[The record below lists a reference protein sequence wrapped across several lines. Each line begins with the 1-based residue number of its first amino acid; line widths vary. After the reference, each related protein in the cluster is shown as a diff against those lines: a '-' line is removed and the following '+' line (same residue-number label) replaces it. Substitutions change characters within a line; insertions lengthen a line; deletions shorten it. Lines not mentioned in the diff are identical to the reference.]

1 MNPRTALDPAT
12 RRKRLQFRCWHR
24 GTKELDLM
32 LGRFADAHL
41 DTLDEA
47 EMGQLEA
54 MLLAQDLDL
63 YAWLMRQA
71 APPPEHDHAL
81 LHKIIR
87 FNDVPRPA

>member
-1 MNPRTALDPAT
+1 MNAPLDIAT
-12 RRKRLQFRCWHR
+12 RRRRLHFRCWHR

-32 LGRFADAHL
+32 LGRFADAEL

-47 EMGQLEA
+47 EVGQLEA
-54 MLLAQDLDL
+54 LLFVQDLDL

-71 APPPEHDHAL
+71 PPPPEHDHAL
-81 LHKIIR
+81 LQRIIR